1 MPLLGF
7 NQASYEKIDKYFL
20 LDIQTPQERNQ
31 IDFLRIALVPL
42 KSNTDKSFFIKK
54 LKTLIIAKRRKIT

>member
-7 NQASYEKIDKYFL
+7 NQASYEKIDRYFL

-42 KSNTDKSFFIKK
+42 KSNTDKSF
-54 LKTLIIAKRRKIT
+54 LSRN